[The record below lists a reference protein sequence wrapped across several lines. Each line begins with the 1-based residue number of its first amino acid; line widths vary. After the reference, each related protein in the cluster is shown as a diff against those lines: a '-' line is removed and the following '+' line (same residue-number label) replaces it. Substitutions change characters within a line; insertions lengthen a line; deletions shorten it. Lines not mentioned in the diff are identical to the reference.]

1 MTTVTILYDDAA
13 AVTAEARV
21 DGDQLWLTPEDFQA
35 AAGWTLK
42 PEGLCREQAC
52 VPLPKDG
59 SWRDAEGRLD
69 LAGFAARFKRPIV
82 RDDKHAVWAFGER
95 ADARAERLLSLQA
108 PDFKLPDLDGRMHSL
123 SDYRGSK
130 IFLMAWGSY

>member
-1 MTTVTILYDDAA
+1 MTAVTILYDDAA
-13 AVTAEARV
+13 AVTADARI
-21 DGDQLWLTPEDFQA
+21 DGDHLWLAPEDVET

-42 PEGLCREQAC
+42 PEGLCREHAC

-69 LAGFAARFKRPIV
+69 LAAFATRLKRPIV
-82 RDDKHAVWAFGER
+82 RDDEHAIWAFGER
-95 ADARAERLLSLQA
+95 ADARAEQLLSLQA
-108 PDFKLPDLDGRMHSL
+108 PDFTLPDLDGRRHSL
-123 SDYRGSK
+123 SDFRGTK